1 MLTVPSSEGVQ
12 VARHRLAGSA
22 DLPPLL
28 IAHAT
33 GFNAHCYV
41 PVADAL
47 ADRFDCHALD
57 FRGHGDTA
65 VDPAWAV
72 DWRRFGDDAVAVA
85 REVARAGDLVGFGH
99 SMGGAALLMAA
110 HREPDLFERLVLFEP
125 ISHQAT
131 TPALSRD
138 DMEMLPIVRGAR
150 RRRRRFDSFDDA
162 FLNYSDKPPLSW
174 MVPEALRN
182 YVDHGF
188 RAVADES
195 GVPAVELCCPP
206 EVEAD
211 IFVTGRDNGVWSLLA
226 EIDVPCVVIG
236 GHVEE
241 GQPSMQTESI
251 ADQLPNG
258 RYVLLDDQT
267 HFGPFSHP
275 ATTAAIISG
284 QEAGCDTPRVPWAAP

>member
-12 VARHRLAGSA
+12 VARYRLAGTA

-33 GFNAHCYV
+33 GFNAHCYA
-41 PVADAL
+41 PIAEAL

-57 FRGHGDTA
+57 FRGHGESPIDA
-65 VDPAWAV
+65 GWDV
-72 DWRRFGDDAVAVA
+72 DWRRFGDDALAVA
-85 REVARAGDLVGFGH
+85 RQVAPDGGLVGFGH

-110 HREPDLFERLVLFEP
+110 HREPSLFERLVLFEP

-131 TPALSRD
+131 TPPISEAEIRS
-138 DMEMLPIVRGAR
+138 LPIVQGALR
-150 RRRRRFDSFDDA
+150 RSRTFESFEA
-162 FLNYSDKPPLSW
+162 AYQNFGAKPPLSL
-174 MVPEALRN
+174 MVPGALRR

-188 RAVADES
+188 RATVDDHGA
-195 GVPAVELCCPP
+195 PAVELRCRP
-206 EVEAD
+206 ELEAE
-211 IFVTGRDNGVWSLLA
+211 IFVTGRDNGVWALLDQV
-226 EIDVPCVVIG
+226 ETSCVVIG
-236 GHVEE
+236 GHVEDR
-241 GQPSMQTESI
+241 QPSIQAEAI

-275 ATTAAIISG
+275 AVVADLIAQG
-284 QEAGCDTPRVPWAAP
+284 